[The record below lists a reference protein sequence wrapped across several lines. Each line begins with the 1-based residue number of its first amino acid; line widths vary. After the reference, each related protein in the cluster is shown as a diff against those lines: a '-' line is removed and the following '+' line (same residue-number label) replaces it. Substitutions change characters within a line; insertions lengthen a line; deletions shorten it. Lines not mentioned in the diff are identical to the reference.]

1 VVIVT
6 HRPVALQTADKVLML
21 RAGTVARFGDRDEV
35 LKPFMQAAKPPQI
48 RTAPAASGNG
58 TGTITEPS
66 DERRPEAEKR

>member
-58 TGTITEPS
+58 TGTITKPS